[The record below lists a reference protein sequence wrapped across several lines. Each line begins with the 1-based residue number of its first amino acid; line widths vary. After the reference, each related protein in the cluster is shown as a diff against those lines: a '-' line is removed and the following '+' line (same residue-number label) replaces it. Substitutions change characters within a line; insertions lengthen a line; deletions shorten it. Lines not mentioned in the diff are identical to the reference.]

1 MQSALFSII
10 IPWSNRPSLLQ
21 TLQENRAAFLSYPIE
36 LIIVN
41 GGGDVAMLE
50 DLIRQADM
58 DIQVIHLPAMKV
70 FNKCY
75 CLNVGAHHAQGR
87 YLFFLDADIIFTET
101 LLTEVLT
108 YLPADY
114 FVTVEKVKE
123 SAAKPGGPSSYLS
136 ELAYYIEITDIEQR
150 RVKIE
155 TSRLFIN
162 EKSRSA
168 PGLIFMKREDFEA
181 VNGMN
186 AALEGWG
193 WEDNDLLARLQL
205 VLALQWKRCGS
216 AVHLTHGDDV
226 RVLPAGSRH
235 ASEQRNFGICLDNYS
250 QGNYQGT
257 YKEDI
262 ASYLGAPV
270 SS

>member
-1 MQSALFSII
+1 MQSVLFSII

-21 TLQENRAAFLSYPIE
+21 TLQDNRAAFLSYPTEI
-36 LIIVN
+36 IIVN
-41 GGGDVAMLE
+41 GGGDEAMLT
-50 DLIRQADM
+50 DIVRQADL
-58 DIQVIHLPAMKV
+58 DIQVLSLSAMKV

-75 CLNVGAHHAQGR
+75 CLNVGAHHAKGQ
-87 YLFFLDADIIFTET
+87 YLFFLDADIIFTEA

-108 YLPADY
+108 YLPADH

-136 ELAYYIEITDIEQR
+136 ELAYYIEIADITQR

-155 TSRLFIN
+155 TSRIFIN

-168 PGLIFMKREDFEA
+168 PGLIFMKRADFET

-216 AVHLTHGDDV
+216 AIHLTHGDDV
-226 RVLPAGSRH
+226 RVLPAGSRQV
-235 ASEQRNFGICLDNYS
+235 SEQRNFGICLDNYS
-250 QGNYQGT
+250 QGNYLGT
-257 YKEDI
+257 YKQDI
-262 ASYLGAPV
+262 ESYLGTPVAP
-270 SS
+270 